1 MSQDSIEPYNEH
13 NQYYGEKGEA
23 VQNPMVKD
31 LPSAINYIKHL
42 TSQLS
47 QQQSFHQEMKLNAKI
62 KSEQYE
68 NIQQELLELEN
79 QKLHIEQEMLEFAE

>member
-23 VQNPMVKD
+23 VSNPIIKD
-31 LPSAINYIKHL
+31 LPSAINYIKQL

-47 QQQSFHQEMKLNAKI
+47 HQQSFNQEMKLNAKI

-68 NIQQELLELEN
+68 SIQQELLEIEN
-79 QKLHIEQEMLEFAE
+79 